1 MALDDLVQVLQH
13 SSFLSAVLAGF
24 AITLFIGLLTAAPE
38 RRVAT
43 YAAGSALVAGALL
56 CVAAF
61 SGISGVI
68 GAILEPASAAG
79 PAYQSTIMGAFRWNE
94 ISFLSGMGA
103 FIVSLGLSGWIRST
117 RFGIFSSSVA
127 AITILAT
134 AYFLFSVVGAY

>member
-24 AITLFIGLLTAAPE
+24 AVTLFIGLLTVAPE

-43 YAAGSALVAGALL
+43 YAAGLALVAGALL
-56 CVAAF
+56 CVATF
-61 SGISGVI
+61 SGISGVV
-68 GAILEPASAAG
+68 GAILDPAAATG

-94 ISFLSGMGA
+94 ISFLSGMA
-103 FIVSLGLSGWIRST
+103 ALIVSLGISGWIRSN

-134 AYFLFSVVGAY
+134 VYFLVSVVGAY